1 MGSKELKQ
9 AGLKVTLPRIKI
21 LDMLQQQ
28 DSLHMTAE
36 AIYRALVDSGEEVG
50 LATVYRVL
58 TQFESAGLVRRH
70 HFEGGHSVFEINQG
84 EHHDHILCLE
94 CGRLEEFCDEEI
106 ERRQRGICQR
116 LGFELAEHCLI
127 LYGHCAR
134 ADCPH
139 YPAQDGGDSEPT
151 TEQGEH

>member
-1 MGSKELKQ
+1 MMTEPHHSVQRRPARKRQ
-9 AGLKVTLPRIKI
+9 PR
-21 LDMLQQQ
+21 
-28 DSLHMTAE
+28 TAE

-127 LYGHCAR
+127 LYGHCHR
-134 ADCPH
+134 AECPH
-139 YPAQDGGDSEPT
+139 RPPEGEGYGARPASGAQ
-151 TEQGEH
+151 